1 MTKAV
6 FDTTVLVAA
15 LLTPKG
21 LSRELIERARAKEFE
36 LCLSP
41 EIIAE
46 TQTRLIKR
54 QHLRKRYGYTEA
66 ENVRLN
72 GFDACR
78 RVSLHKGFR
87 GKPEEVA

>member
-1 MTKAV
+1 MIKAV

-21 LSRELIERARAKEFE
+21 LSRGLIERARAKEFE

-46 TQTRLIKR
+46 TRSRLTKR
-54 QHLRKRYGYTEA
+54 QH
-66 ENVRLN
+66 
-72 GFDACR
+72 FIS
-78 RVSLHKGFR
+78 SLVTTICSCSAHTKISR
-87 GKPEEVA
+87 S

>member
-1 MTKAV
+1 MIKAV

-21 LSRELIERARAKEFE
+21 LSRVLIERARAKEFE

-46 TQTRLIKR
+46 SPVTTICSCSAHTKISGSCALKPSPKR
-54 QHLRKRYGYTEA
+54 
-66 ENVRLN
+66 
-72 GFDACR
+72 
-78 RVSLHKGFR
+78 
-87 GKPEEVA
+87 